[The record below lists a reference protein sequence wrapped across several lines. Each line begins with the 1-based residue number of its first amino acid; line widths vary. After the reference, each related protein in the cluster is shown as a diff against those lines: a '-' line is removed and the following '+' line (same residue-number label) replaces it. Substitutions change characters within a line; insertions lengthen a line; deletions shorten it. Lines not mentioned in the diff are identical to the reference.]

1 MAKGQKTWMT
11 ENRTEIPDNNMPGP
25 VTISPPAISL
35 PAVISPLEVAGTE
48 PSTSRWTEVFLA
60 VLPAIATNYGASNRK
75 TVGECVSLAA
85 SLADEAVKEIER
97 RKL

>member
-1 MAKGQKTWMT
+1 MY
-11 ENRTEIPDNNMPGP
+11 PP
-25 VTISPPAISL
+25 VTA
-35 PAVISPLEVAGTE
+35 VAGTE